1 MPAPAFKIVSRLV
14 SSTLLSV
21 ALHGVAL
28 GQTPDKASSNTSL
41 SDTVSWTVSAQSADS
56 VKQGTSFALEVRGAV
71 VDGWHVYA
79 LEQLPRGPIPLR
91 VTLDAN
97 EVAEADGALSATPPT
112 KSHDTSFNLDTQYY
126 AKDFTLT
133 VPVRIGSDVAPG
145 PQQIP
150 VSVRFQSCNGQTC
163 RPPKTVHLS
172 ASVNVRKGG

>member
-1 MPAPAFKIVSRLV
+1 MRAQRFVWLAA
-14 SSTLLSV
+14 LSLAMQGA
-21 ALHGVAL
+21 ALA
-28 GQTPDKASSNTSL
+28 QTPGQGPGGNSL
-41 SDTVSWTVSAQSADS
+41 SDTVSWTVSAQPADNIKPGS
-56 VKQGTSFALEVRGAV
+56 QLAVEVRGAV

-91 VTLDAN
+91 VTL
-97 EVAEADGALSATPPT
+97 EPSPVAVADGALAATAPT
-112 KSHDTSFNLDTQYY
+112 KAHDTSFNLDTQYY
-126 AKDFTLT
+126 AQDFKLT
-133 VPVRIGSDVAPG
+133 VPVRIAPDAAVG